1 MIREKSVTMEVG
13 DKNEKLNLKQERM
26 ESDEEEV
33 EISIHSEKSVE
44 MSKRDSTGKCHKSK
58 YDLNTKEYGF
68 FLETAVFYNIRRFQH
83 RVQGNRPY

>member
-13 DKNEKLNLKQERM
+13 DENEKLNLKQERM

-44 MSKRDSTGKCHKSK
+44 MSKRDSVGKCLKSK

-68 FLETAVFYNIRRFQH
+68 FLVK
-83 RVQGNRPY
+83 G